1 MSAQFSENGFGRP
14 SNYHVNK
21 KRCWPGFMGTSWCV
35 YVYLFIYFDGPGL
48 CLQKMGN
55 PKRTVDGSAK
65 TFHLGENDIV
75 SSTSRERKGVSRGTC
90 LNSVMSKPH
99 IYVGVRPN
107 SAKRWPS
114 RDERALKFAAIIIN
128 ASSRKK
134 RAVKKSKRFFFF
146 YPRWSRYATGQRF
159 IIRESSEEE
168 QQQQQQHRQPAV
180 YHRLWLKI
188 YYSNRSPVALT
199 LASAAPDPGSTM
211 TAATCWQRALNAQ
224 RRP

>member
-21 KRCWPGFMGTSWCV
+21 KRCWAGFMGTSWCV

-146 YPRWSRYATGQRF
+146 THDGQDTQQDSVL
-159 IIRESSEEE
+159 SSA
-168 QQQQQQHRQPAV
+168 R
-180 YHRLWLKI
+180 
-188 YYSNRSPVALT
+188 
-199 LASAAPDPGSTM
+199 
-211 TAATCWQRALNAQ
+211 AQ
-224 RRP
+224 RRSSSSSIASPPCIIACGLKYITVTEAPWP

>member
-134 RAVKKSKRFFFF
+134 RAVKKSKRFFFLPTMVKIRNRTAF
-146 YPRWSRYATGQRF
+146 YHPRELRGGAAAAAAS
-159 IIRESSEEE
+159 
-168 QQQQQQHRQPAV
+168 PARRV
-180 YHRLWLKI
+180 
-188 YYSNRSPVALT
+188 SSPVA
-199 LASAAPDPGSTM
+199 
-211 TAATCWQRALNAQ
+211 
-224 RRP
+224 